1 MRQEGGPRYGGK
13 GQRAR
18 WRSRSRCGLGA
29 WGRVRSGGG
38 GAFFDLVYR
47 AEEGARYTLA
57 RGDRPVAVLIG
68 FDDFQ
73 ALTLALEGYT
83 ASLPA

>member
-1 MRQEGGPRYGGK
+1 
-13 GQRAR
+13 
-18 WRSRSRCGLGA
+18 
-29 WGRVRSGGG
+29 
-38 GAFFDLVYR
+38 VYR